1 MHNANREG
9 AIIRIIHAQ
18 YHMVSAC
25 HSIRSQEARNERFCL
40 KTGRL
45 LEVTHAIQRLVLPAE
60 ELMLPAE
67 EPGRKGHLHKETGTC
82 V

>member
-1 MHNANREG
+1 M
-9 AIIRIIHAQ
+9 
-18 YHMVSAC
+18 
-25 HSIRSQEARNERFCL
+25 RSTTWLVRATVFVAEEARNERFRL

-45 LEVTHAIQRLVLPAE
+45 LEVTHAIQRLILPAE

-67 EPGRKGHLHKETGTC
+67 EPGRKGHLHKEIGTC

>member
-1 MHNANREG
+1 M
-9 AIIRIIHAQ
+9 
-18 YHMVSAC
+18 
-25 HSIRSQEARNERFCL
+25 RSTTWLARATVFVAEEARNERFRL

-45 LEVTHAIQRLVLPAE
+45 LEVTHAIQRLILPAEELMLPAE

-67 EPGRKGHLHKETGTC
+67 EPGRKGHLHKEIGTC